1 MSRFSHLEFDQPLEE
16 EWHERSV
23 TNAGGRD
30 WLREADAAFRGG
42 DFERALRH
50 YARML
55 EDEPQCAP
63 AWIGQ
68 AQMLIE
74 LEEPEEARLWAE
86 KGLEKLTDEP
96 GLMAAQAVAL
106 SRLGDPEAARA
117 FSDNAAEAR
126 GESPYVWLA
135 RGEVLL
141 ARREKPSDYC
151 FDRAVAL
158 GDGDWLWPWLV
169 ARVLVFHER
178 FAGALKRAQAALAL
192 APAEAVVWSQLAFCQ
207 AGMGLTAH
215 AAHSLAQARE
225 LNPRCAELER
235 VAHALAE
242 CGGVS
247 RVMRRLRGWLGARE
261 S

>member
-16 EWHERSV
+16 EFHEREAAS
-23 TNAGGRD
+23 AGEGH

-42 DFERALRH
+42 EFERALRH

-55 EDEPQCAP
+55 EEEPFCVP

-68 AQMLIE
+68 AQMLVE
-74 LEEPEEARLWAE
+74 LGEHEEARLWAE
-86 KGLEKLTDEP
+86 KGLEKLPDEP

-106 SRLGDPEAARA
+106 SRLGDTEGARA

-158 GDGDWLWPWLV
+158 GGGDWLWPWLV
-169 ARVLVFHER
+169 ARALAFHER
-178 FAGALKRAQAALAL
+178 FASALRRAQAALAV
-192 APAEAVVWSQLAFCQ
+192 APGEAVVWSQVALCQ
-207 AGMGLTAH
+207 AGMGLTTH

-225 LNPRCAELER
+225 LNSRCPELER
-235 VAHALAE
+235 VARGLAE
-242 CGGVS
+242 SGGVNWL
-247 RVMRRLRGWLGARE
+247 VRRLRGWWGARE